1 MQQQNLGNNLANL
14 RTWMRQQDVEAIH
27 VPRQDMFQGEY
38 VAACDERLAWVSGF
52 TGSAGFAIIT
62 LNAAHLFVDGR
73 YTLQAEMQAKDFII
87 HSLIPSEI
95 DEVCGGLQTLHYDPW
110 LVSAQQVLSWQER
123 LEMVPLHFNP
133 IDFLWQDRPLAEI
146 NLAYDYSSV
155 YAGVEREQKLVN
167 LRQTMQRGGIQV
179 WLISNPESVC
189 WLLNLRGQDLPYVPV
204 VHCMTLVTTNEVVL
218 FCEPA
223 KISQVLQQ
231 TIGVKVVHFSNML
244 SVLKSENYTI
254 TACRASTPAALLES
268 DLSFEWKVDVCEIN
282 RAKKNST
289 EQKGMKNCHKRDAL
303 ALLRFW
309 QWFEKQNSITEI
321 DAQDYLT
328 ACRSAIEMY
337 QGDSFATISGY
348 GAHGAIVH
356 YRANHETNSKIGD
369 SLYLLDSG
377 GQYLDGT
384 TDITRVFCKGIP
396 TQEQRTHYTLVLKG
410 HIALAN
416 IRFPVGTTGA
426 QLDVLARQYLWG
438 QGLDY
443 AHGTG
448 HGVGSFL
455 NVHEGPQGIS
465 KANKAVLEPGMVVS
479 NEPGLYITGQYGIRI
494 ENLQMVQNSAHDYYL
509 EFVQLTLV
517 PYEAKLI
524 DWAMIN
530 AAELAWLQKYYQA
543 VQEHVAPLLNADE
556 KIWLQ
561 NKLILS

>member
-1 MQQQNLGNNLANL
+1 

-27 VPRQDMFQGEY
+27 VSRHDMFQGEY

-62 LNAAHLFVDGR
+62 LTAAHLFVDGR
-73 YTLQAEMQAKDFII
+73 YTLQAEIQAKDFTI
-87 HSLIPSEI
+87 HSLIPREI
-95 DEVCGGLQTLHYDPW
+95 DEVCSGLQTLHYDPW
-110 LVSAQQVLSWQER
+110 LVSMQQILSWQER

-133 IDFLWQDRPLAEI
+133 IDFLWQDRPPAEI
-146 NLAYDYSSV
+146 NLAYDYSVV

-167 LRQTMQRGGIQV
+167 LRQTMQRSGIKV

-204 VHCMTLVTTNEVVL
+204 VHCMAMVTVNEVVL

-223 KISQVLQQ
+223 KISQSLQQ
-231 TIGVKVVHFSNML
+231 TIGVKVVSFSNIL
-244 SVLKSENYTI
+244 SVLKAENCII
-254 TACRASTPAALLES
+254 TACRASTPSALLES
-268 DLSFEWKVDVCEIN
+268 DLSFEWNVDVCEIN
-282 RAKKNST
+282 RAKKNIS
-289 EQKGMKNCHKRDAL
+289 EQKGMQNCHKRDAV

-321 DAQDYLT
+321 DAQDYLGT
-328 ACRSAIEMY
+328 CRSAIEMY

-356 YRANHETNSKIGD
+356 YRATKETNIRIGEG
-369 SLYLLDSG
+369 LYLLDSG

-384 TDITRVFCKGIP
+384 TDITRVFCKGVP
-396 TQEQRTHYTLVLKG
+396 TKEQRTHYTLVLKG

-416 IRFPVGTTGA
+416 VRFPVGTTGA

-465 KANKAVLEPGMVVS
+465 KANRAPLEPGMVVS

-494 ENLQMVQNSAHDYYL
+494 ENLQMVQNSAFDGFL
-509 EFVQLTLV
+509 EFVPLTMV

-524 DWAMIN
+524 DWSMLN
-530 AAELAWLQKYYQA
+530 AAELAWLQQYYQMI
-543 VQEHVAPLLNADE
+543 QEHVAPLLDADE
-556 KIWLQ
+556 KIWLEK
-561 NKLILS
+561 KLI